1 MSLKLGASYSQPLVD
16 LVYSR
21 RIALDYV
28 QVPPGLSG
36 GELEW
41 LRSYVPVVVHGFPG
55 EPSLCQEGITE
66 ELFPSIQSMVT
77 ETDTPRV
84 SHYIGYSCEHV
95 EVEVYAVARSETLP
109 RRQVLD
115 NICQNA
121 AALEVKL
128 EAPLLLENLAY
139 QEGGAHEYIC
149 EPEFISEVIERTGC
163 GFVFDISH
171 AIISAKNLNIPL
183 PDYLSALPINHVEE
197 IHISGPRMA
206 MGRFIDAHAAPS
218 KLEFEILSDSLARAT
233 PGALTIEFEG
243 PGLQIVRQLS
253 KVSEAVGMSKDAGGR
268 TGFSWRV
275 RK

>member
-1 MSLKLGASYSQPLVD
+1 MGLKLGASYSQPLVD

-21 RIALDYV
+21 RITLDYV

-55 EPSLCQEGITE
+55 EPSLCKEGIAE
-66 ELFPSIQSMVT
+66 ELYPSVHSMVLGT
-77 ETDTPRV
+77 ETSRV
-84 SHYIGYSCEHV
+84 SHYIGYSCEQV
-95 EVEVYAVARSETLP
+95 EVEVYAMAGSETLP
-109 RRQVLD
+109 RQQVFD

-121 AALEVKL
+121 AALELKL
-128 EAPLLLENLAY
+128 EVPLLLENLAY
-139 QEGGAHEYIC
+139 QEGGAHEYVC
-149 EPEFISEVIERTGC
+149 EPDFITEVIERTGC

-171 AIISAKNLNIPL
+171 AIISAKNLDIPL
-183 PDYLSALPINHVEE
+183 SDYLSALPIEHAEE

-206 MGRFIDAHAAPS
+206 MGKFIDAHAAPS
-218 KLEFEILSDSLARAT
+218 KLEFEILSDALAKSS
-233 PGALTIEFEG
+233 PNALTIEFEG

-253 KVSEAVGMSKDAGGR
+253 KVSEAVGMTDDTGEKR
-268 TGFSWRV
+268 TFSWRV